1 MVKTAVKIF
10 HKTENIFIFLSVLV
24 MFFLPLCDIVSRIFS
39 VTGVKGSADLQ
50 YHIIVLVT
58 MLGAMIASRQKQHI
72 ALSTLCSIF
81 PEKVR
86 RITDFFC
93 AAVCGSIVFSIAFSS
108 ISFVQNAFSPSDKIA
123 GLVPT
128 QLFMAIIP
136 AGFFIIGL
144 RSVVCSKKIF
154 TLFAFLISILTP
166 ILLALC
172 PFELVQPIAIAL
184 IFVIIAATVLGLPI
198 FAALGGIAA
207 LLFFK
212 TDVGTFRL
220 FENLNLSF
228 IDFPVIANEAYSV
241 LTSPIFP
248 SIPLFTIVGFI
259 LSESNAGKRL
269 VVFFRSFLG
278 SIPGGTAIMVVVVCA
293 FFTSFTGAS
302 GVTILA
308 LGGILHLVLTKHN
321 YGEKFATGYLT
332 ASGSIGLLFPPSL
345 PIILFGVQ
353 SQTNIKHLFA
363 GGIFP
368 GIVFVAIL
376 SAYAVITQRKKTEK
390 DEKIRFNARVCAKTF
405 GAASGEI
412 MLPVLIL
419 LLFFN
424 GIAAIVETGA
434 ISILYLLVLIVFI
447 HRDFSL
453 KEFPKVIVKSAP
465 IAGSVLIIL
474 AMAKG
479 LSYYIVDAQIPEILT
494 EWCKSNIHSKWI
506 FLLAL
511 NAVLL
516 FAGFFMDIFSAI
528 IVLVPL
534 ILPISQA
541 FGIDPIHLGII
552 FLANMELGYLTPPVG
567 LNLFLASV
575 RFKKPLTEIYKSVLP
590 FLCVLIFAVLLITY
604 VPAITQFGVNLFAG
618 K

>member
-1 MVKTAVKIF
+1 MVKKAVRIF
-10 HKTENIFIFLSVLV
+10 NRVEDALIFLSILI
-24 MFFLPLCDIVSRIFS
+24 MFFLPISDIISRLFRT
-39 VTGVKGSADLQ
+39 TGIKGSADLQ
-50 YHIIVLVT
+50 YHLVVWIT

-72 ALSTLCSIF
+72 SLSALASIF
-81 PEKVR
+81 PKKLR
-86 RITDFFC
+86 RACDFFC

-108 ISFVQNAFSPSDKIA
+108 VSFVQNAFSPAQKLA
-123 GLVPT
+123 G
-128 QLFMAIIP
+128 IIP
-136 AGFFIIGL
+136 VRSAMSIIPLGFFVMGL
-144 RSVVCSKKIF
+144 RSVMRPQKIQ
-154 TLFAFLISILTP
+154 TAVALAISLLTP
-166 ILLALC
+166 VLLALC
-172 PFELVQPIAIAL
+172 PFEWISKITIVLMLV
-184 IFVIIAATVLGLPI
+184 IFAATILGLPI

-207 LLFFK
+207 LLFFAS
-212 TDVGTFRL
+212 DAGTFKL
-220 FENLNLSF
+220 FGILTLA
-228 IDFPVIANEAYSV
+228 DFPIIANEAYSV

-269 VVFFRSFLG
+269 VDFFRSFLG
-278 SIPGGTAIMVVVVCA
+278 SIPGGTAIMAVLVCA

-308 LGGILHLVLTKHN
+308 LGGILHIVLTRQN
-321 YGEKFATGYLT
+321 YSEKFTTGYLT

-345 PIILFGVQ
+345 PIILYGVQ
-353 SQTNIKHLFA
+353 SHTNIKHLFA

-368 GIVFVAIL
+368 GVVFVSIL
-376 SAYAVITQRKKTEK
+376 AAYAVISQKKNLQERIPFDIK
-390 DEKIRFNARVCAKTF
+390 NFAHSLCAA
-405 GAASGEI
+405 GGEI
-412 MLPVLIL
+412 ALPVIIL
-419 LLFFN
+419 FLFFN
-424 GIAAIVETGA
+424 GIAVIVETGA
-434 ISILYLLVLIVFI
+434 ISILYLLILIVFI

-453 KEFPKVIVKSAP
+453 KGFARVIIKSAP

-494 EWCKSNIHSKWI
+494 DWCKENIQSKFV
-506 FLLAL
+506 FLLIL
-511 NAVLL
+511 NIVLL

-528 IVLVPL
+528 VVLVPL

-541 FGIDPIHLGII
+541 FEIDPIHLGII

-575 RFKKPLTEIYKSVLP
+575 RFKKPLGEIYKGVAP
-590 FLCVLIFAVLLITY
+590 FLIVMLAAVLLITY
-604 VPAITQFGVNLFAG
+604 VPAITQFGVSLLAG